1 MKFCDKLILIG
12 VLIIIIA
19 VLHYGLPVVNKLFDG
34 KEGMTASSRGGVLS
48 EKERS
53 SIIKPVE
60 NVTNNGNVDESD
72 NGLPTNSDKTD
83 VGGGNSYHVH
93 YHISPTTQD
102 NTDDNTNTNSSTNSF
117 ADNVS
122 ANPLGYFNTPTNVS
136 DVGSQV
142 SSAFNNSLTSTDP
155 ANPQI
160 QPNDT
165 PAPLSES
172 NFATIN
178 SATEMPKTSEY
189 TKEYP
194 CRESITGMFTDC
206 GPRAGNIECYSELYG
221 SCANGANSS

>member
-19 VLHYGLPVVNKLFDG
+19 VLHYGLPFINKLLDG

-48 EKERS
+48 DKERDN
-53 SIIKPVE
+53 IIKPVE
-60 NVTNNGNVDESD
+60 NVTNNGNIDESD
-72 NGLPTNSDKTD
+72 NGLPTNTDTTD

-93 YHISPTTQD
+93 YHISPTSQ
-102 NTDDNTNTNSSTNSF
+102 DNTNTTGNTNSF

-136 DVGSQV
+136 EVGSHV
-142 SSAFNNSLTSTDP
+142 ASAFNNSLTSTDP
-155 ANPQI
+155 ANPQS
-160 QPNDT
+160 QPTDK
-165 PAPLSES
+165 PAPLTQSS
-172 NFATIN
+172 FATIN
-178 SATEMPKTSEY
+178 AANEMPKTSEY

-221 SCANGANSS
+221 SCANGENSS